1 MRDLPEMKDISTR
14 GAYGCQ
20 SEDLDARHRVM
31 CMVADGVP
39 RMIAGERS
47 FGVAVAFETYTVYD
61 ELAVH
66 D

>member
-39 RMIAGERS
+39 RMIAEER
-47 FGVAVAFETYTVYD
+47 
-61 ELAVH
+61 
-66 D
+66 